1 VDLGSDLTHCGSCG
15 NACAAGLACV
25 RGACGSSAGLAE
37 CAVRTGGAFVT
48 FSKCG
53 ESAKLW
59 VTDGYFIAQAEAFLA
74 NPASPGAS
82 VPRMT
87 LAIGTDCDVQWSWH
101 VQPADPAFVASSD
114 VGTTLCDA
122 CPSQVQAYLSYY
134 LSEIG
139 RWCPSQVTVTAVDR
153 R

>member
-1 VDLGSDLTHCGSCG
+1 
-15 NACAAGLACV
+15 
-25 RGACGSSAGLAE
+25 
-37 CAVRTGGAFVT
+37 VRTGGAFVT

-74 NPASPGAS
+74 DPASPGAS

-101 VQPADPAFVASSD
+101 VQPADPAFVASPD
-114 VGTTLCDA
+114 VGSSSPFCDA
-122 CPSQVQAYLSYY
+122 CPSVIQTNLSYY
-134 LSEIG
+134 LSDVG
-139 RWCPSQVTVTAVDR
+139 WWCPSRTTVTAVDR